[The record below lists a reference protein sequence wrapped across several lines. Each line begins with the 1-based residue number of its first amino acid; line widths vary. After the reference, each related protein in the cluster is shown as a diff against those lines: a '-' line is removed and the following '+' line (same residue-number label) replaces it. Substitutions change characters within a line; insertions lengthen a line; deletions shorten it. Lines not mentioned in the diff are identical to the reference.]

1 MWSPSF
7 LLAVIAVSQ
16 SERRFPP
23 HSKTV
28 RPCFQPSSQPHLW
41 LLKLQDV
48 CRHVT
53 RTGRAVFSVDWKQSL
68 LTERIRAATA
78 PLLSVISKRKHL
90 RLAVGQIVCH
100 TWHTWY
106 CAYIFVSLPYTAQI
120 CRVRAQL
127 HVMIVCI
134 NIKGRVRDPPE
145 LLDFS

>member
-7 LLAVIAVSQ
+7 LLAVIAVWGV
-16 SERRFPP
+16 FPP
-23 HSKTV
+23 HSKMF
-28 RPCFQPSSQPHLW
+28 RPCSQPSSQPHLW

-48 CRHVT
+48 CRRVT

-134 NIKGRVRDPPE
+134 NVKGRVHDPPE